1 MIVDFGQE
9 GKKPSHLVGTG
20 ISVEDEMVRNCEA
33 KVDGDTDDDG
43 RKQEPIDMTVVVRE
57 AEQAAVEIKRT
68 EGLLAAAKQ
77 EVLAC
82 QQKGNTTAATAS
94 VERLRRLL
102 AAQRA
107 RAATTAAGS
116 EEWLATASS
125 ARLSGAVET
134 NLRDAIAQISE
145 DISDASDSP
154 KVDTGDRRVVG
165 VSCGLDYRTPEAIHP
180 ITGRAVREAQRTACL
195 LAISTAVEKGL
206 PVVLECHDAPPSA
219 LNKRPTG
226 MTPADTSLDVE
237 PEPELVSSHSS
248 SGVVSIE
255 SASTDLVKLLVKA
268 APPSTTLIL
277 RCGSLTTAPKPGL
290 PKLMQVWPKLFI
302 GAHNLTVLRGAW

>member
-1 MIVDFGQE
+1 M
-9 GKKPSHLVGTG
+9 
-20 ISVEDEMVRNCEA
+20 VENCDA
-33 KVDGDTDDDG
+33 KVDGDTDDDD
-43 RKQEPIDMTVVVRE
+43 RKEEQIDMTVVVRE

-82 QQKGNTTAATAS
+82 QQKGNATAATAS

-125 ARLSGAVET
+125 ARLSGAVEA
-134 NLRDAIAQISE
+134 NLRDAIAQIS
-145 DISDASDSP
+145 DSISDASDSP
-154 KVDTGDRRVVG
+154 EVDHEDRRVVG

-180 ITGRAVREAQRTACL
+180 ITGRAVREAQRAACV
-195 LAISTAVEKGL
+195 LAISAAVEKGL
-206 PVVLECHDAPPSA
+206 PVVLECHDAPPSG
-219 LNKRPTG
+219 LNNRAPGT
-226 MTPADTSLDVE
+226 TAADTSLGVE
-237 PEPELVSSHSS
+237 PEPEPESEVLSHSKP
-248 SGVVSIE
+248 IE
-255 SASTDLVKLLVKA
+255 SASADLVKLLIKA

-290 PKLMQVWPKLFI
+290 PKLMKVWPKLFI
-302 GAHNLTVLRGAW
+302 GAHNLTALRSAW